1 MDKSTIIALKSA
13 RGSGMSNT
21 CLLDAIEKNNRNK
34 NAYKHGH
41 LERGIIDEHAKGEEK
56 S

>member
-1 MDKSTIIALKSA
+1 MDKSTIIALNSA

-21 CLLDAIEKNNRNK
+21 CLLDAIDKNNRNK

-41 LERGIIDEHAKGEEK
+41 LERGIIDDDTQGE
-56 S
+56 